1 MFNRFYLIFQ
11 PLLPWRSKLI
21 FGHGCLSLA
30 LLLLLPGLQSCQ
42 KPVSREFSIA
52 DMAPLD
58 IAPAARRFQ
67 VLSDQSQLIVRVY
80 RDGRLANL
88 GHNHVISSNDLQGE
102 IYLADTLQNTALELR
117 LPVMTLDVDLPQYRS
132 DAGDEF
138 PGTLDQD
145 AVSGTRANML
155 SEQQLNAEIWPEI
168 VLRSREVRGSLPD
181 STVQFDIAV
190 RSHIYTLEVPVHV
203 ILADDRM
210 TVTGSFQVN
219 QTDLGLVPFSVMMGA
234 LQVKDQLDIRFT
246 IVAEAARPAL

>member
-21 FGHGCLSLA
+21 FGRGCLSLA

-67 VLSDQSQLIVRVY
+67 VLSDQSQLTVRVY

-145 AVSGTRANML
+145 TVSGTRANML

-190 RSHIYTLEVPVHV
+190 RSHIYTVEVPVHV

-234 LQVKDQLDIRFT
+234 LKVKDQLDIHFT
-246 IVAEAARPAL
+246 IVAEAATPAL